1 MGRVIA
7 IVNQKGGVGKTTTAV
22 NLSAGLAMNN
32 RSTLMIDMDPQC
44 SGTSG
49 LGIRLTSTEAST
61 YDVLLGN
68 STADRALRRTMLPKL
83 QVIGASQD
91 LIGAEIELVQL
102 ENRESRLRDALAT
115 LRYRYDFIIMDCPP
129 SLGLV
134 TLNALTACDA
144 LLIPLQCEY
153 YALEGLSSLLS
164 TVSLVR
170 DNLNESLAIDG
181 LILTMF
187 DGRNTLCRQVA
198 DDVKTHFP
206 DKVFDAVV
214 PRNVRLSE
222 SPSHGLPA
230 LLYDP
235 SSKGAQAY
243 AAIAKELI
251 GRLEGASEGASKDA
265 HSSNENEAVAS
276 SPSAAGTSAPDAG
289 ASRETDPPSESQDLN
304 RTSAQD
310 PDPTPEPL
318 SDEASTN
325 PSESSNEGSEKAVA
339 ASASGSNETVKTEL
353 KN

>member
-251 GRLEGASEGASKDA
+251 GRLEGASEDA
-265 HSSNENEAVAS
+265 PSPNEHDTEAAT
-276 SPSAAGTSAPDAG
+276 PSAAGTSAPSEGVAPQSD
-289 ASRETDPPSESQDLN
+289 SPSKSQGLN
-304 RTSAQD
+304 QPSAQAS
-310 PDPTPEPL
+310 DPTPEPL
-318 SDEASTN
+318 SDEATSN
-325 PSESSNEGSEKAVA
+325 PSESSGESAEKAVA
-339 ASASGSNETVKTEL
+339 ASASGSPQNVKTEL